1 MFKDII
7 ISVLAAVLAVDKLSC
22 IISLNGREQA
32 GLCIGITAIL
42 IIFFLFL
49 EIQVEEWRRRRNR
62 VQQLQQ
68 ILSRLAG

>member
-7 ISVLAAVLAVDKLSC
+7 ISVMAAVLAVDKLSC
-22 IISLNGREQA
+22 VVSLTSREQA

-42 IIFFLFL
+42 IIFCLFL
-49 EIQVEEWRRRRNR
+49 EIQVEKWRRRRNR

-68 ILSRLAG
+68 ILSRLTG